1 MEQFLWGIVSVFHV
15 SSMYNFHV
23 GNIFLLRGRPDS
35 NYHWNEIYYLWNRK
49 PWTWLPKNNSVNL
62 YLANVPILYPLT
74 FMPKLFWVFFFRIYK
89 MRTLTKKGWR
99 KLSLR
104 KFKLRTKMLLFNCV
118 EGFFEFTST
127 TKLNFCNKVALD
139 V

>member
-74 FMPKLFWVFFFRIYK
+74 FMPKLFWVFFSGFIKWERWP
-89 MRTLTKKGWR
+89 KKDEENLVFENSSCEP
-99 KLSLR
+99 KCSCSIVLKVSLN
-104 KFKLRTKMLLFNCV
+104 LPPLQ
-118 EGFFEFTST
+118 S
-127 TKLNFCNKVALD
+127 
-139 V
+139 